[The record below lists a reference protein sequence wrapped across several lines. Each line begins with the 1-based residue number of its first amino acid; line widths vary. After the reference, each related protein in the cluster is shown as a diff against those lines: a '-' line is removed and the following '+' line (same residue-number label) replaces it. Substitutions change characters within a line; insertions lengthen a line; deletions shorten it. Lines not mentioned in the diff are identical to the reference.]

1 VVVPVYNVEKF
12 LRECVDSVLAQTF
25 KNFELILVD
34 DGSPDNSG
42 KICDEYAEKDSRVR
56 VFHQPNGGVSSARK
70 FGVENARAEWIM
82 FVDSDDEIFPDAIEV
97 LFPWTKESDVD
108 LIEGYVIGRSVE
120 ENSDSAQRGSA
131 NLVRNVNALDYAAQ
145 MSGRGGWHV
154 SPWAKLLRREML
166 LKSDALGVSR
176 EFWWGEDFLMLLR
189 FSREMRHAV
198 KINRQIYFYRRNN
211 GSCTHARKQ
220 ERTAKYLLSWLE
232 ETRRTIPADGID
244 GAWKPAWLAQM
255 EYVFC
260 MAFLREKDWA
270 LSFPPAR
277 KILEEMWRS
286 REYFCLATRL
296 AVFFAK
302 LPENCLT
309 RLFRRPLFLRRGI
322 FYAFW
327 KFHKPM
333 KFVSAK

>member
-211 GSCTHARKQ
+211 GSCSRSRKRST
-220 ERTAKYLLSWLE
+220 EYLLNFFKE
-232 ETRRTIPADGID
+232 IRRTTPTWDFVWIPR
-244 GAWKPAWLAQM
+244 L
-255 EYVFC
+255 EFVFVHS
-260 MAFLREKDWA
+260 FLYSDDWT
-270 LSFPPAR
+270 LKTPPAR
-277 KILEEMWRS
+277 EILEEMWRS
-286 REYFCLATRL
+286 REYFCCATRVAL
-296 AVFFAK
+296 FFAQ
-302 LPENCLT
+302 LPET
-309 RLFRRPLFLRRGI
+309 RLTQFLRRSTFLRKVVTRI
-322 FYAFW
+322 W
-327 KFHKPM
+327 DKFKKPI
-333 KFVSAK
+333 KRANA